1 METNVKA
8 ILKPM
13 LCGWAAFIATMIW
26 MGGPSI
32 IAFVAGLAVSWLV
45 FYFTGF
51 KEASSEMSKIL
62 IKHGL
67 VKNAEG
73 Q

>member
-32 IAFVAGLAVSWLV
+32 IAFIAGLAVSWFV
-45 FYFTGF
+45 FYLTGF
-51 KEASSEMSKIL
+51 KQASQAMTGIL
-62 IKHGL
+62 VEHGW
-67 VKNAEG
+67 VKDAS
-73 Q
+73 QT

>member
-1 METNVKA
+1 METNVMT

-13 LCGWAAFIATMIW
+13 VIGWLTFVIMMFA
-26 MGGPSI
+26 MGGASP
-32 IAFVAGLAVSWLV
+32 IAFVAAMMVSWV
-45 FYFTGF
+45 AFYISGF
-51 KEASSEMSKIL
+51 REASSEMSKIL